1 MVIHSS
7 PGSRRRKKVLP
18 KEEVKKAVAP
28 AVPEKKVVKE
38 EPVIEASIIEK
49 PIEDPTAEEFIAT
62 LPKKQQRGSKK
73 VIKIIEE

>member
-1 MVIHSS
+1 MA
-7 PGSRRRKKVLP
+7 VLKTRWKAP
-18 KEEVKKAVAP
+18 LPPKKEEVKK
-28 AVPEKKVVKE
+28 VPEKKVVKK
-38 EPVIEASIIEK
+38 EPVIEA

>member
-1 MVIHSS
+1 MA
-7 PGSRRRKKVLP
+7 VLKTRWKAP
-18 KEEVKKAVAP
+18 LAPKKEEVKKI
-28 AVPEKKVVKE
+28 PEKKVVKK
-38 EPVIEASIIEK
+38 EPVIEA

>member
-1 MVIHSS
+1 MA
-7 PGSRRRKKVLP
+7 VLKTRWKAP
-18 KEEVKKAVAP
+18 LAPKKEEVKK
-28 AVPEKKVVKE
+28 VPEKKVVKK
-38 EPVIEASIIEK
+38 EPVIEA